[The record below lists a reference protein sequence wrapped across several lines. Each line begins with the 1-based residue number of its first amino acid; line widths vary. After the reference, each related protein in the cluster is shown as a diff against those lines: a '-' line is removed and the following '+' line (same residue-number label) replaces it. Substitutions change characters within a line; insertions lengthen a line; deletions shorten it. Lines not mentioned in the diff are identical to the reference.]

1 MSVIISWESL
11 IERSSV
17 VVTSRNTGVAQY
29 VLDVPVI
36 DGLVTELVLARELAK
51 REEGDCVVSR
61 TSGMSLV
68 VIRDSLGDSSFI
80 GSGER

>member
-17 VVTSRNTGVAQY
+17 VVSSRDKGGARHA
-29 VLDVPVI
+29 LDVPVI

-51 REEGDCVVSR
+51 REEGD
-61 TSGMSLV
+61 
-68 VIRDSLGDSSFI
+68 
-80 GSGER
+80 